1 MATSTRGACH
11 MRSRPSLDILGLP
24 EEVLKRIYGGSV
36 NNNFSSYSGKGR
48 MVWWHELINA
58 VSDALG
64 VCRFLTVFS
73 SPHALQYR
81 QFSRLISLST
91 GLNLGAKDLKTIG
104 ERIYTLERM
113 MLIKDGFSRQEDT
126 LPERYFS
133 EPVPEGPARGEVI
146 LREEFDK
153 MLDEYYR
160 LHGWDQNGVPKRTTL
175 KRLEID
181 R

>member
-1 MATSTRGACH
+1 
-11 MRSRPSLDILGLP
+11 
-24 EEVLKRIYGGSV
+24 
-36 NNNFSSYSGKGR
+36 
-48 MVWWHELINA
+48 
-58 VSDALG
+58 
-64 VCRFLTVFS
+64 
-73 SPHALQYR
+73 
-81 QFSRLISLST
+81 
-91 GLNLGAKDLKTIG
+91 
-104 ERIYTLERM
+104 

-175 KRLEID
+175 KKLDLID
-181 R
+181 ENQG

>member
-1 MATSTRGACH
+1 
-11 MRSRPSLDILGLP
+11 
-24 EEVLKRIYGGSV
+24 
-36 NNNFSSYSGKGR
+36 
-48 MVWWHELINA
+48 
-58 VSDALG
+58 
-64 VCRFLTVFS
+64 
-73 SPHALQYR
+73 
-81 QFSRLISLST
+81 
-91 GLNLGAKDLKTIG
+91 
-104 ERIYTLERM
+104 

-146 LREEFDK
+146 LREEFDN

-175 KRLEID
+175 EKLEID